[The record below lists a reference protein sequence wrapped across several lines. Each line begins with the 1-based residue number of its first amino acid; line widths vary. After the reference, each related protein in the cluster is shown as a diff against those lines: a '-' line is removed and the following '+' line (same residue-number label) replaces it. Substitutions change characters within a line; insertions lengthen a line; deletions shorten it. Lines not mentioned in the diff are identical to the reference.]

1 MPEAYS
7 PPRPETLTDR
17 ERDILLLLDQGHS
30 DREIA
35 RQLFLSPGTVK
46 WYNRQIYGK
55 LGVGTR
61 TQALARAREDGLLAT
76 AVAPAPP
83 QPGVS
88 SRHNLPAQL
97 TPFIGRQAEVAA
109 IRGLLATHRLLTLTG
124 TGGTGK
130 TRLALEV
137 GLRALPDFPDGITFV
152 PLAPLPDPAEVLAS
166 LGEAL
171 DVQEVGREPFLA
183 TLKRALAAQR
193 ALLIFDNFEH
203 LLPAAPLL
211 AELLAAAPQLHCLV
225 TSRVALGLYGEQE
238 YGVPPLGLPDGAGHA
253 PGDLGRFPA
262 IALFVQ
268 TARAVRP
275 DFALT
280 AENGAAVVA
289 ICQRLDGLPLAI
301 ELAAAQ
307 LRWLSPEVVLSRLGN
322 RLATLTGGSRD
333 RHPRQQTLRQTLD
346 WSYQLLDDAQCRLF
360 ARLAVFAGGCTLDA
374 VAAICGDGQ
383 DWAGL
388 DQLGSLVAHSLVRQ
402 WLDINNEP
410 RFGLLETIREYA
422 WEHLAASGE
431 ADAVRARHAAYF
443 AALARRG
450 DDGMRGDQQLRWL
463 NRLETEH
470 DNFRAVLHWAASS
483 GAAELG
489 LQLTDT
495 LSLCWLLHGHMAEG
509 LRAAEQF
516 LALDVRVP
524 RELRARV
531 LVNASFLAY
540 QQEDFPRSAAC
551 AREGLAL
558 AEVAGDRQSIAW
570 AQLCLAL
577 GQIRRALPTDDFGE
591 SLTLLHAALAH
602 FQGAGDRWGAARTL
616 KALGVAAAIQGNHA
630 EAKARYEAALAIFR
644 ALSNPWG
651 IAKALLNLGELAQ
664 DEGDFALAERH
675 YRESLH
681 VAQALDD
688 RCVVANTMTNLGQML
703 EGRDPARAATCLAA
717 SEALY
722 ESVGRAMQASARPAY
737 ERKLAGVRAQLD
749 PATFDAAW
757 ATGRSLACDQ
767 AIRFGLALLAPDAS
781 LAAVR

>member
-1 MPEAYS
+1 MREANT
-7 PPRPETLTDR
+7 PPNPETLTER
-17 ERDILLLLDQGHS
+17 ERAILQLIDRGHS

-61 TQALARAREDGLLAT
+61 TQALARAREEGLLA
-76 AVAPAPP
+76 AVEPLSP
-83 QPGVS
+83 QAGAS
-88 SRHNLPAQL
+88 ARHNLPAQL
-97 TPFIGRQAEVAA
+97 TAFVGRGDEVAA
-109 IRGLLATHRLLTLTG
+109 IRRLLASQRLLTLTG

-137 GLRALPDFPDGITFV
+137 GLAALPDFPDGITFL
-152 PLAPLPDPAEVLAS
+152 PLAPLPDPSEVLS
-166 LGEAL
+166 NLGETL
-171 DVQEVGREPFLA
+171 DIHEVPREPYLA
-183 TLKRALAAQR
+183 TIKRALAGQR
-193 ALLIFDNFEH
+193 ALLIFDNYEH

-211 AELLAAAPQLHCLV
+211 SELLAAAPHLHCLV

-238 YGVPPLGLPDGAGHA
+238 CAVPPLGLPGSAGH
-253 PGDLGRFPA
+253 PPDDLGRFPA

-268 TARAVRP
+268 AARAVRP

-280 AENGAAVVA
+280 AANAAAVVA

-346 WSYQLLDDAQCRLF
+346 WSYQLLDDEQRRLF

-374 VAAICGDGQ
+374 VAAICGDGA
-383 DWAGL
+383 DWRGTER
-388 DQLGSLVAHSLVRQ
+388 LGTLVAHSLVRH
-402 WLDINNEP
+402 WIDIGNEP

-431 ADAVRARHAAYF
+431 ADTIRARHAAYF

-450 DDGMRGDQQLRWL
+450 DDGICGDEQLRWL

-470 DNFRAVLHWAASS
+470 DNLRAVLHWAASS

-489 LQLTDT
+489 LQVTAS
-495 LSLCWLLHGHMAEG
+495 LSMCWVLHGHLAEG
-509 LRAAEQF
+509 LRVAEQL
-516 LALDVRVP
+516 LAVGTRAP
-524 RELRARV
+524 RALRARV

-540 QQEDFPRSAAC
+540 QQEDFGRSAEC

-558 AEVAGDRQSIAW
+558 AEAVGDRQTIAW
-570 AQLCLAL
+570 ARLCLGL
-577 GQIRRALPTDDFGE
+577 GLIRPALPTDDF
-591 SLTLLHAALAH
+591 SRPIALLNDCLAY
-602 FQGAGDRWGAARTL
+602 FRETGDRWGAGRTL
-616 KALGVAAAIQGNHA
+616 KALGVAAAIRGDNA
-630 EAKARYEAALAIFR
+630 EAHARYLEALALFR
-644 ALSNPWG
+644 DLANPWG
-651 IAKALLNLGELAQ
+651 MAKALLNLGELAQ
-664 DEGDFALAERH
+664 TEGDFALAEDR
-675 YRESLH
+675 YREALH

-688 RCVVANTMTNLGQML
+688 RCVVANTLDNLGQML
-703 EGRDPARAATCLAA
+703 VRRDPARAATLFAA
-717 SEALY
+717 SAALY
-722 ESVGRAMQASARPAY
+722 ESVGRAIPPSARPEH
-737 ERKLAGVRAQLD
+737 ERVLALARSQLD
-749 PATFDAAW
+749 PVAFDVAW
-757 ATGRSLACDQ
+757 DAGRALACDQ
-767 AIRFGLALLAPDAS
+767 AIRFGLAVLDPS
-781 LAAVR
+781 PQLAAVG